1 MLRFAPSPT
10 GDMHIGNLRAAIF
23 NYIVAKQQH
32 KPFLIRIED
41 TDKERNIEGKD
52 QEILEILKLMG
63 ISWDKLVY
71 QSHNIEYHRE
81 MAEKLLKENKAFYC
95 YASAEF
101 LEREKEKAK
110 NEKRP
115 FRYLD
120 EWATLEKDK
129 HHAPVVRLKA
139 PNHAVS
145 FNDAIKKEVKFEPD
159 ELDSFVLLRQDK
171 SPTYNFACACDDLL
185 YEISLIIRGEDHV
198 SNTPKQILIQQA
210 LGSNN
215 PIVYAHL
222 PIILD
227 ETSGKKMS
235 KRDEAS
241 SVKWLL
247 NQGFLP
253 VAIVNYLI
261 TIGNKVPKEVFS
273 LDEAIEWFD
282 LENLSNSPAH
292 FNLKYLKHLN
302 HEHLKLLDD
311 EKLLEL
317 TSIKDKNLLGLLRL
331 FIEECGTLLE
341 LKEKILLFLEP
352 KDIVKTYEN
361 EDFKERCLALFNALK
376 GMDFQAYKD
385 FESFKKE
392 AMRLSQLK
400 GKDFFKPLRIL
411 LTGNSHGVELPLI
424 FPYIQ
429 SHYQEVLRLK
439 A

>member
-23 NYIVAKQQH
+23 NYIVAKQQN

-71 QSHNIEYHRE
+71 QSHNLDYHRD
-81 MAEKLLKENKAFYC
+81 MAEKLLKENKAFLC
-95 YASAEF
+95 YASTEF
-101 LEREKEKAK
+101 LEKEKEKAK

-120 EWATLEKDK
+120 EWATLEKGK
-129 HHAPVVRLKA
+129 HNSLVVRLKA
-139 PNHAVS
+139 PQNAMS
-145 FNDAIKKEVKFEPD
+145 FNDVIKKEVKFEPY
-159 ELDSFVLLRQDK
+159 ELDSFVLLRKDK

-185 YEISLIIRGEDHV
+185 YEISFIIRGEDHV

-215 PIVYAHL
+215 PITYAHL

-261 TIGNKVPKEVFS
+261 TIGNKVPKEVFT
-273 LDEAIEWFD
+273 LEEAIIWFN

-317 TSIKDKNLLGLLRL
+317 TQIKDISLLGLLRL
-331 FIEECGTLLE
+331 FIEESDTLLE
-341 LKEKILLFLEP
+341 LKEKISLFLEP

-361 EDFKERCLALFNALK
+361 EDFKERCLMLFDALK
-376 GMDFQAYKD
+376 TMDFQAYSD
-385 FESFKKE
+385 FESFKKDS
-392 AMRLSQLK
+392 MNLSKLK

-411 LTGNSHGVELPLI
+411 LTGNSHGIELPLI

-429 SHYQEVLRLK
+429 SHYKEILRLK

>member
-23 NYIVAKQQH
+23 NYIVAKQQN

-71 QSHNIEYHRE
+71 QSHNLDYHKN
-81 MAEKLLKENKAFYC
+81 MAEKLLKENKAFLC
-95 YASAEF
+95 YASTEF
-101 LEREKEKAK
+101 LEKEKEKAK

-129 HHAPVVRLKA
+129 HNSPVVRLKA
-139 PNHAVS
+139 PKIAMS
-145 FNDAIKKEVKFEPD
+145 FNDVIKKEVKFEPY
-159 ELDSFVLLRQDK
+159 ELDSFVLLRKDK

-215 PIVYAHL
+215 PITYAHL

-227 ETSGKKMS
+227 EVSGKKMS

-261 TIGNKVPKEVFS
+261 TIGNKVPKEVFT
-273 LDEAIEWFD
+273 LEEAIVWFN
-282 LENLSNSPAH
+282 LENLSSSPAH

-317 TSIKDKNLLGLLRL
+317 TQIKDISLLGLLRL
-331 FIEECGTLLE
+331 FIEESDTLLE
-341 LKEKILLFLEP
+341 LKEKISLFLEP

-361 EDFKERCLALFNALK
+361 EDFKERCLMLFNTLK
-376 GMDFQAYKD
+376 TMDFQAYSD
-385 FESFKKE
+385 FESFKKDS
-392 AMRLSQLK
+392 MNLSELK

-411 LTGNSHGVELPLI
+411 LTGSSHGIELPLI

-429 SHYQEVLRLK
+429 SHYKEILRLK

>member
-23 NYIVAKQQH
+23 NYIVAKQQN

-63 ISWDKLVY
+63 ICFDKLIY
-71 QSHNIEYHRE
+71 QSHNLNYHRD
-81 MAEKLLKENKAFYC
+81 MAEKLLKENKAFLC
-95 YASAEF
+95 YASTEF
-101 LEREKEKAK
+101 LEKEKEKAK

-120 EWATLEKDK
+120 EWATLEKGK
-129 HHAPVVRLKA
+129 HNNPVVRLKA
-139 PNHAVS
+139 PQNAMS
-145 FNDAIKKEVKFEPD
+145 FNDVIKKEVKFEPY
-159 ELDSFVLLRQDK
+159 ELDSFVLLRKDK

-185 YEISLIIRGEDHV
+185 YEISFIIRGEDHV

-210 LGSNN
+210 LGSTN
-215 PIVYAHL
+215 PITYAHL

-227 ETSGKKMS
+227 EISGKKMS

-247 NQGFLP
+247 KQGFLP
-253 VAIVNYLI
+253 TAIVNYLI
-261 TIGNKVPKEVFS
+261 TIGNKVPKEVFT
-273 LDEAIEWFD
+273 LEEAIVWFN
-282 LENLSNSPAH
+282 LESLSNSPAH

-317 TSIKDKNLLGLLRL
+317 TQIKDISLLGLLRL
-331 FIEECGTLLE
+331 FVEESDTLLE
-341 LKEKILLFLEP
+341 LKEKISLFLEP
-352 KDIVKTYEN
+352 KDIVRTYEN
-361 EDFKERCLALFNALK
+361 EDFKERCLVLFNALK
-376 GMDFQAYKD
+376 TMDFQAYSD
-385 FESFKKE
+385 FESFKKDS
-392 AMRLSQLK
+392 MNLSELK

-411 LTGNSHGVELPLI
+411 LTGNSHGIELPLI

-429 SHYQEVLRLK
+429 SHYKEILRLK

>member
-1 MLRFAPSPT
+1 M
-10 GDMHIGNLRAAIF
+10 
-23 NYIVAKQQH
+23 
-32 KPFLIRIED
+32 
-41 TDKERNIEGKD
+41 
-52 QEILEILKLMG
+52 
-63 ISWDKLVY
+63 
-71 QSHNIEYHRE
+71 
-81 MAEKLLKENKAFYC
+81 
-95 YASAEF
+95 
-101 LEREKEKAK
+101 
-110 NEKRP
+110 
-115 FRYLD
+115 
-120 EWATLEKDK
+120 
-129 HHAPVVRLKA
+129 
-139 PNHAVS
+139 
-145 FNDAIKKEVKFEPD
+145 KFEPY
-159 ELDSFVLLRQDK
+159 ELDSFVLLRKDK

-210 LGSNN
+210 LGSND

-253 VAIVNYLI
+253 EAIVNYLI

-282 LENLSNSPAH
+282 LENLSSSPAH

-311 EKLLEL
+311 DKLLEL

-341 LKEKILLFLEP
+341 LREKISLFLEP

-376 GMDFQAYKD
+376 SMDFQAYKD
-385 FESFKKE
+385 FESFKK
-392 AMRLSQLK
+392 
-400 GKDFFKPLRIL
+400 KPCD
-411 LTGNSHGVELPLI
+411 
-424 FPYIQ
+424 
-429 SHYQEVLRLK
+429 
-439 A
+439 

>member
-23 NYIVAKQQH
+23 NYIVAKQQN

-71 QSHNIEYHRE
+71 QSHNLNYHRD
-81 MAEKLLKENKAFYC
+81 MAEKLLKESKAFLC
-95 YASAEF
+95 YASTEF
-101 LEREKEKAK
+101 LEQEKEKAK

-120 EWATLEKDK
+120 EWATLEKGN
-129 HHAPVVRLKA
+129 HNNPVVRLKA
-139 PNHAVS
+139 PQNAMS
-145 FNDAIKKEVKFEPD
+145 FNDVIKKEVKFEPY
-159 ELDSFVLLRQDK
+159 ELDSFVLLRKDK

-185 YEISLIIRGEDHV
+185 YEISCIIRGEDHV

-210 LGSNN
+210 LGSSN
-215 PIVYAHL
+215 PITYAHL

-227 ETSGKKMS
+227 EISGKKMS

-261 TIGNKVPKEVFS
+261 TIGNKVPKEVFT
-273 LDEAIEWFD
+273 LEEAIEWFN
-282 LENLSNSPAH
+282 LENLSSSPAH

-317 TSIKDKNLLGLLRL
+317 TQIKDISLLGLLRL
-331 FIEECGTLLE
+331 FIEESDTLLE
-341 LKEKILLFLEP
+341 LKEKISLFLEP
-352 KDIVKTYEN
+352 KDIVRTYEN
-361 EDFKERCLALFNALK
+361 EDFKERCLVLFNVLK
-376 GMDFQAYKD
+376 TMDFQAYSD
-385 FESFKKE
+385 FESFKKDS
-392 AMRLSQLK
+392 MNLSKLK

-411 LTGNSHGVELPLI
+411 LTGSSHGIELPLI

-429 SHYQEVLRLK
+429 SHCKEILRLK